1 MPHFFIRFSAAALA
15 FIFAFS
21 SLQFSAENLVDQNI
35 VAGVYAANRGQTT
48 EVVTPANPAQNPTDN
63 PAGGGGDSG
72 TSEIDEA
79 ETDSTLGKAQSEL
92 IAQEMRGYQS
102 LYEMQAELFAE
113 CVAKLK
119 SWDGVLRDPE
129 TNKPA
134 GEETEWPAGA
144 VTDLD
149 KICAEEFI
157 EMNEQGPQRLL
168 LYDASGEQ
176 PATGQSENWWGDV
189 LGYWF
194 GKEGGLLPELKQ
206 TYTETLRSVTAPAA
220 DPKNAELKQ
229 ALENW
234 YGAANSLGGNE
245 FLWHYLVT
253 KNQLHAVPFQ
263 QGIVTISNCP
273 NPSVPIFANQD
284 CVQKEWENRIDQLNN
299 QRARLIQEIEKQLK
313 DTDTQNNA
321 KDLIAWYAADDTEML
336 EAYGLKEINANRNPL
351 QLDIQKLSFL
361 VGLLEQLAKYSATV
375 AYQLELKDS
384 SGGMGIYG
392 NFSTTNAGVDIAQIT
407 NLSGKENMTLSQ
419 TISKLSNTM
428 VIIGLAIMIPI
439 IVYAGFLMV
448 LSGYDY
454 EQYERGNELLWK
466 VLPWAGFLYITSFQD
481 ESRLE
486 EAKKVILMVIVGVAL
501 VGGSYAIVSTIV
513 SQVF

>member
-1 MPHFFIRFSAAALA
+1 MSHFFSRFSAAGLA
-15 FIFAFS
+15 FILTFS
-21 SLQFSAENLVDQNI
+21 SVQFSAENLFQEI
-35 VAGVYAANRGQTT
+35 SFSTVYANLPGAQKTPTTT
-48 EVVTPANPAQNPTDN
+48 EKIQSQDN
-63 PAGGGGDSG
+63 
-72 TSEIDEA
+72 EI
-79 ETDSTLGKAQSEL
+79 TTFSTLGKAQAAL
-92 IAQEMRGYQS
+92 TAQEMRGYQS

-119 SWDGVLRDPE
+119 SWDGNFVTPTDG
-129 TNKPA
+129 KPSDFTA
-134 GEETEWPAGA
+134 
-144 VTDLD
+144 LD
-149 KICAEEFI
+149 KICSEERQ
-157 EMNEQGPQRLL
+157 EMNKLGPQRLL
-168 LYDASGEQ
+168 LPDASGEQ

-194 GKEGGLLPELKQ
+194 GEGELLPPLKQ
-206 TYTETLRSVTAPAA
+206 SYTQGLTTSRAPAA
-220 DPKNAELKQ
+220 DPENADLKK

-234 YGAANSLGGNE
+234 YGRANGLGGSE

-273 NPSVPIFANQD
+273 NPSAPIFADQD
-284 CVQKEWENRIDQLNN
+284 CVKTEWKKRIEQLDN
-299 QRARLIQEIEKQLK
+299 QRVKLIQKIGEKGDL
-313 DTDTQNNA
+313 DEEA
-321 KDLIAWYAADDTEML
+321 KKLIAWYAADDTELL
-336 EAYGLKEINANRNPL
+336 ESYGLEEIDAKRNPL

-375 AYQLELKDS
+375 AYQLELEDS

-419 TISKLSNTM
+419 TISKLSNIM
-428 VIIGLAIMIPI
+428 LIIALAIMIPV

-466 VLPWAGFLYITSFQD
+466 VLPWAVWVCACRFLIAAWIHVLTEAFRPIASF
-481 ESRLE
+481 
-486 EAKKVILMVIVGVAL
+486 
-501 VGGSYAIVSTIV
+501 
-513 SQVF
+513 

>member
-1 MPHFFIRFSAAALA
+1 MPYFFTRVSAAALA
-15 FIFAFS
+15 FVFAFS
-21 SLQFSAENLVDQNI
+21 SVQFSAENYLLFDLDKVS
-35 VAGVYAANRGQTT
+35 AFGQEEDT
-48 EVVTPANPAQNPTDN
+48 EQSAEIETDESEQNPT
-63 PAGGGGDSG
+63 G
-72 TSEIDEA
+72 TPSDVGADKNEE
-79 ETDSTLGKAQSEL
+79 EGKGTDSTLGKAQAEL
-92 IAQEMRGYQS
+92 KAKHMRGYQS

-119 SWDGVLRDPE
+119 NWDGALIE
-129 TNKPA
+129 PA
-134 GEETEWPAGA
+134 DGWPAGA
-144 VTDLD
+144 KTDLD

-194 GKEGGLLPELKQ
+194 GEAGLLPELKQ

-245 FLWHYLVT
+245 FLWHYLT
-253 KNQLHAVPFQ
+253 KKSLHAVPFQ

-273 NPSVPIFANQD
+273 NPSAPIFANQD
-284 CVQKEWENRIDQLNN
+284 CVKREWKERTEQLGN
-299 QRARLIQEIEKQLK
+299 QRVRLIQKIGGQLK
-313 DTDTQNNA
+313 DTEARNNA
-321 KDLIAWYAADDTEML
+321 KELIAWYAVDDTDVISNKD
-336 EAYGLKEINANRNPL
+336 YGLKEIDAKRNPL

-454 EQYERGNELLWK
+454 EQYEKGNEILWK
-466 VLPWAGFLYITSFQD
+466 VLPWAVFLCACRLLVAAWLHVLSEAFRPIASF
-481 ESRLE
+481 
-486 EAKKVILMVIVGVAL
+486 
-501 VGGSYAIVSTIV
+501 
-513 SQVF
+513 

>member
-1 MPHFFIRFSAAALA
+1 MPHFFTRFSAAAFA

-21 SLQFSAENLVDQNI
+21 SLQFSAENLPDVNF
-35 VAGVYAANRGQTT
+35 VYAEERG
-48 EVVTPANPAQNPTDN
+48 ESDEEEIIDPPAETPTDN
-63 PAGGGGDSG
+63 SAGGDGDGGGDSG
-72 TSEIDEA
+72 QSQDNEI
-79 ETDSTLGKAQSEL
+79 TTFSTLGKAQAAL
-92 IAQEMRGYQS
+92 TAQEMRGYQS

-129 TNKPA
+129 TKLAARNDTK
-134 GEETEWPAGA
+134 WPAGA

-149 KICAEEFI
+149 KICAEELE

-168 LYDASGEQ
+168 LHDASAEQ
-176 PATGQSENWWGDV
+176 ATTGQSNNWWSDV

-194 GKEGGLLPELKQ
+194 GEEELLPPLKQ
-206 TYTETLRSVTAPAA
+206 SYTGRLTTPNAPTAKPA
-220 DPKNAELKQ
+220 NAELQ
-229 ALENW
+229 RVLEGW
-234 YGAANSLGGNE
+234 YGRANSLGGE
-245 FLWHYLVT
+245 AFLWHYLT
-253 KNQLHAVPFQ
+253 KKSLHAVPFQ

-273 NPSVPIFANQD
+273 NLSSPIFANQD
-284 CVQKEWENRIDQLNN
+284 CVKTEWDKRTNQLDN
-299 QRARLIQEIEKQLK
+299 QRAKLIQKIGKKEDLDEA
-313 DTDTQNNA
+313 A
-321 KDLIAWYAADDTEML
+321 KKLIAWYAVDDTEL
-336 EAYGLKEINANRNPL
+336 LKNYGLTASTSRNPL

-407 NLSGKENMTLSQ
+407 NLSGKENLTLSQ
-419 TISKLSNTM
+419 TISKLSNIM
-428 VIIGLAIMIPI
+428 LIIALAIMIPV

-466 VLPWAGFLYITSFQD
+466 VLPWAVWACGCRFLIAAWIHVLSEAFRPIASF
-481 ESRLE
+481 
-486 EAKKVILMVIVGVAL
+486 
-501 VGGSYAIVSTIV
+501 
-513 SQVF
+513 

>member
-1 MPHFFIRFSAAALA
+1 MPHLFNRYYRAILVLLLLLSAPLLRVD
-15 FIFAFS
+15 FDNHKKVFACDP
-21 SLQFSAENLVDQNI
+21 LLEDCQD
-35 VAGVYAANRGQTT
+35 
-48 EVVTPANPAQNPTDN
+48 PAVENPTDN
-63 PAGGGGDSG
+63 PADGGGDSG
-72 TSEIDEA
+72 AENNREIT
-79 ETDSTLGKAQSEL
+79 TDSTLGKAQAEL
-92 IAQEMRGYQS
+92 TTQDMRGYQS

-119 SWDGVLRDPE
+119 RWDGTL
-129 TNKPA
+129 TKPA
-134 GEETEWPAGA
+134 DGWPDGA
-144 VTDLD
+144 ETDLD
-149 KICAEEFI
+149 KICAEEFTD
-157 EMNEQGPQRLL
+157 MNKQGVDRLL
-168 LYDASGEQ
+168 IPDATREQ
-176 PATGQSENWWGDV
+176 VNQEELKDIWWDLV
-189 LGYWF
+189 LEYWF
-194 GKEGGLLPELKQ
+194 GIYDEDGTSDGRLIPPLKQ

-220 DPKNAELKQ
+220 DPENAELKK

-234 YGAANSLGGNE
+234 YGAANSLGGSE

-263 QGIVTISNCP
+263 QGIVTISSCP
-273 NPSVPIFANQD
+273 NPSSPIFANQQ
-284 CVQKEWENRIDQLNN
+284 CVETEWDKRTNQLDN
-299 QRARLIQEIEKQLK
+299 QRAKLIQKIEEQLK
-313 DTDTQNNA
+313 AETGGNPDEETRNNA
-321 KDLIAWYAADDTEML
+321 KELIAWYAVDDTDVISNKD
-336 EAYGLKEINANRNPL
+336 YGLTASDLRNPL

-419 TISKLSNTM
+419 TISKLSNIM
-428 VIIGLAIMIPI
+428 LIIALAIMIPV

-466 VLPWAGFLYITSFQD
+466 VLPWAVWACACRFLIAAWIHVLTEAFRPIASF
-481 ESRLE
+481 
-486 EAKKVILMVIVGVAL
+486 
-501 VGGSYAIVSTIV
+501 
-513 SQVF
+513 

>member
-1 MPHFFIRFSAAALA
+1 MPHFFTRFSAAALA
-15 FIFAFS
+15 FVFTFNS
-21 SLQFSAENLVDQNI
+21 FQFSAENLS
-35 VAGVYAANRGQTT
+35 
-48 EVVTPANPAQNPTDN
+48 ESWLLNPAYAEDFDDGEDEEEDVEEPTETPTGNSAESDN
-63 PAGGGGDSG
+63 QSVAAGKDL
-72 TSEIDEA
+72 TF
-79 ETDSTLGKAQSEL
+79 STLGKAQSAL
-92 IAQEMRGYQS
+92 TAQEMRGYQS

-119 SWDGVLRDPE
+119 NWDGTLTEPE
-129 TNKPA
+129 K
-134 GEETEWPAGA
+134 GWPDGA
-144 VTDLD
+144 ETDLD

-168 LYDASGEQ
+168 LHDASAEQ

-206 TYTETLRSVTAPAA
+206 TYTETLRSVTAPVA
-220 DPKNAELKQ
+220 DPENAELKK

-234 YGAANSLGGNE
+234 YGAANSLGGSE

-273 NPSVPIFANQD
+273 NLSSPIFANQD
-284 CVQKEWENRIDQLNN
+284 CVKTEWDKRTNQLDN
-299 QRARLIQEIEKQLK
+299 QRAKLIQKIEKKEDL
-313 DTDTQNNA
+313 DEAA
-321 KDLIAWYAADDTEML
+321 KKLIAWYAVDDAEL
-336 EAYGLKEINANRNPL
+336 LKEDLKEYKIEASAARNPL

-407 NLSGKENMTLSQ
+407 NLSGKENLTLSQ
-419 TISKLSNTM
+419 TISKLSNIM
-428 VIIGLAIMIPI
+428 LIIALAIMIPV

-466 VLPWAGFLYITSFQD
+466 VLPWAVWACACRFLVAAWIHVLSEAFRPIASF
-481 ESRLE
+481 
-486 EAKKVILMVIVGVAL
+486 
-501 VGGSYAIVSTIV
+501 
-513 SQVF
+513 

>member
-1 MPHFFIRFSAAALA
+1 MPHFLSQFSAATLA
-15 FIFAFS
+15 FVFASS
-21 SLQFSAENLVDQNI
+21 SLQFSAENLLEE
-35 VAGVYAANRGQTT
+35 AFFATT
-48 EVVTPANPAQNPTDN
+48 HAREARETPTGNS
-63 PAGGGGDSG
+63 AGGGGNSG
-72 TSEIDEA
+72 QSQDNEIT
-79 ETDSTLGKAQSEL
+79 TDSTLGKAQAAL
-92 IAQEMRGYQS
+92 TAQEMRGYQS

-119 SWDGVLRDPE
+119 SWDGSGVKTL
-129 TNKPA
+129 A
-134 GEETEWPAGA
+134 G
-144 VTDLD
+144 
-149 KICAEEFI
+149 ICAEEKK
-157 EMNEQGPQRLL
+157 EMNDRGVNRLL
-168 LYDASGEQ
+168 VPDATREQ
-176 PATGQSENWWGDV
+176 KNQNEFKGLWWTMV
-189 LGYWF
+189 IEYWF
-194 GKEGGLLPELKQ
+194 GVYDEEGTSDGGLLPPLKQ
-206 TYTETLRSVTAPAA
+206 SYTESLRSVTAPVA
-220 DPKNAELKQ
+220 DPENAELKK

-234 YGAANSLGGNE
+234 YGAANSLGGSE

-273 NPSVPIFANQD
+273 NPSAPIFANQD
-284 CVQKEWENRIDQLNN
+284 CVKTEWDKRTNQLDN
-299 QRARLIQEIEKQLK
+299 QRAKLIQKIEEQLK
-313 DTDTQNNA
+313 AETGGNPDTETRNNA
-321 KDLIAWYAADDTEML
+321 KALIAWYAVDDTEL
-336 EAYGLKEINANRNPL
+336 LKEDLKEYKIEASAARNPL

-454 EQYERGNELLWK
+454 EQYEKGNEMLWK
-466 VLPWAGFLYITSFQD
+466 VLPWAVFLCACRLLVAAWLHVLSEAFRPIASF
-481 ESRLE
+481 
-486 EAKKVILMVIVGVAL
+486 
-501 VGGSYAIVSTIV
+501 
-513 SQVF
+513 

>member
-1 MPHFFIRFSAAALA
+1 MPHFFTRFSAATLA
-15 FIFAFS
+15 FVFAFG
-21 SLQFSAENLVDQNI
+21 SLQFSAENLFQAYFSNVL
-35 VAGVYAANRGQTT
+35 YAQDLDD
-48 EVVTPANPAQNPTDN
+48 EVEVEEPAPTPTVSTDN
-63 PAGGGGDSG
+63 GKRENDDGN
-72 TSEIDEA
+72 TKF
-79 ETDSTLGKAQSEL
+79 STLKAKQSEL
-92 IAQEMRGYQS
+92 TAQHMRGYQS

-119 SWDGVLRDPE
+119 SWDGIL
-129 TNKPA
+129 TKPQD
-134 GEETEWPAGA
+134 GWPAGT

-194 GKEGGLLPELKQ
+194 GEAGLLPELKQ
-206 TYTETLRSVTAPAA
+206 TYTETLRSVTAPTAKPANA
-220 DPKNAELKQ
+220 DLKK

-234 YGAANSLGGNE
+234 YGRANGLGGSE
-245 FLWHYLVT
+245 FLWHYLT
-253 KNQLHAVPFQ
+253 KKSLHAVPFQ

-273 NPSVPIFANQD
+273 NPSAPIFANQD
-284 CVQKEWENRIDQLNN
+284 CVKREWKERTEQLGN
-299 QRARLIQEIEKQLK
+299 QRVRLIQKIGGQLK
-313 DTDTQNNA
+313 DTEARNNA
-321 KDLIAWYAADDTEML
+321 KELIAWYAVDDTELL
-336 EAYGLKEINANRNPL
+336 ESYGLTASDLRNPL

-375 AYQLELKDS
+375 AYQLELKYS

-419 TISKLSNTM
+419 TISKLSNIM
-428 VIIGLAIMIPI
+428 LIIALAIMIPV

-466 VLPWAGFLYITSFQD
+466 VLPWAVWACACRFLVAAWIHVLTEAFRPIASF
-481 ESRLE
+481 
-486 EAKKVILMVIVGVAL
+486 
-501 VGGSYAIVSTIV
+501 
-513 SQVF
+513 

>member
-1 MPHFFIRFSAAALA
+1 
-15 FIFAFS
+15 
-21 SLQFSAENLVDQNI
+21 
-35 VAGVYAANRGQTT
+35 
-48 EVVTPANPAQNPTDN
+48 
-63 PAGGGGDSG
+63 
-72 TSEIDEA
+72 
-79 ETDSTLGKAQSEL
+79 
-92 IAQEMRGYQS
+92 MRGYQS

-119 SWDGVLRDPE
+119 SWDGGA
-129 TNKPA
+129 KPLEA
-134 GEETEWPAGA
+134 
-144 VTDLD
+144 
-149 KICAEEFI
+149 ICAEEFI

-168 LYDASGEQ
+168 LHDASAEQ

-206 TYTETLRSVTAPAA
+206 DYTETLRSITAPVA
-220 DPKNAELKQ
+220 DSANVELKK

-234 YGAANSLGGNE
+234 YGAANSLGGSE

-263 QGIVTISNCP
+263 QGIVTISSCP
-273 NPSVPIFANQD
+273 NPSAPIFANQQ
-284 CVQKEWENRIDQLNN
+284 CVETEWDKRIEQLDN
-299 QRARLIQEIEKQLK
+299 QRLRLIQEIEKQLK
-313 DTDTQNNA
+313 VETGGNSDEDTITNA
-321 KDLIAWYAADDTEML
+321 KDLIAWYAVDDTDVISNED
-336 EAYGLKEINANRNPL
+336 YGLEGIDAKRNPL

-407 NLSGKENMTLSQ
+407 NLSGKENLTLSQ
-419 TISKLSNTM
+419 TISKLSNIM
-428 VIIGLAIMIPI
+428 LIIALAIMIPV

-466 VLPWAGFLYITSFQD
+466 VLPWAVFLCACRLLVAAWLHVLSEAFRPIASF
-481 ESRLE
+481 
-486 EAKKVILMVIVGVAL
+486 
-501 VGGSYAIVSTIV
+501 
-513 SQVF
+513 

>member
-1 MPHFFIRFSAAALA
+1 MPRFFTRFSSATLA

-21 SLQFSAENLVDQNI
+21 SLQFSAENLLDRIYLSTVHAEFGEEAQSESDP
-35 VAGVYAANRGQTT
+35 TT
-48 EVVTPANPAQNPTDN
+48 STETTTSN

-72 TSEIDEA
+72 AENNREIT
-79 ETDSTLGKAQSEL
+79 TDSTLGKTQSEL
-92 IAQEMRGYQS
+92 TTQDMRGYQS

-149 KICAEEFI
+149 KICAEELE
-157 EMNEQGPQRLL
+157 EMNTQGKDRFLL
-168 LYDASGEQ
+168 PDASAEQ
-176 PATGQSENWWGDV
+176 SPNNQSENWWEDV
-189 LGYWF
+189 LNYWF
-194 GKEGGLLPELKQ
+194 GKEVGLLPELKQ
-206 TYTETLRSVTAPAA
+206 DYTETLRSVTAPVAGPENA
-220 DPKNAELKQ
+220 DLKK

-234 YGAANSLGGNE
+234 YGAANSLGGSE
-245 FLWHYLVT
+245 FLWHYLT
-253 KNQLHAVPFQ
+253 KKSLHAVPFQ

-273 NPSVPIFANQD
+273 NPSAPIFADQD
-284 CVQKEWENRIDQLNN
+284 CVKTEWDKRTEQLGN
-299 QRARLIQEIEKQLK
+299 QRVRLIQKIGGQLK
-313 DTDTQNNA
+313 DTEARNNA
-321 KDLIAWYAADDTEML
+321 KELIAWYAVDDTDVISNKD
-336 EAYGLKEINANRNPL
+336 YGLKEIDAKRNAL

-454 EQYERGNELLWK
+454 EQYEKGNEMLWK
-466 VLPWAGFLYITSFQD
+466 VLPWAVFLCACRLLVAAWLHVLSEAFRPIASF
-481 ESRLE
+481 
-486 EAKKVILMVIVGVAL
+486 
-501 VGGSYAIVSTIV
+501 
-513 SQVF
+513 

>member
-1 MPHFFIRFSAAALA
+1 MPLLFTRFSAAALA
-15 FIFAFS
+15 FVFTFS
-21 SLQFSAENLVDQNI
+21 SLQFSAENLLEGSSLKITQ
-35 VAGVYAANRGQTT
+35 ASARGNA
-48 EVVTPANPAQNPTDN
+48 EKN
-63 PAGGGGDSG
+63 GGGGVGGVG
-72 TSEIDEA
+72 TNDNQNKF
-79 ETDSTLGKAQSEL
+79 STLGKAQAALS
-92 IAQEMRGYQS
+92 IQDMRGYQS
-102 LYEMQAELFAE
+102 LYEMQVELFAE

-119 SWDGVLRDPE
+119 SWDGTL
-129 TNKPA
+129 TKPA
-134 GEETEWPAGA
+134 DGWPDGA
-144 VTDLD
+144 ETDLD

-168 LYDASGEQ
+168 LHDASAEQ

-189 LGYWF
+189 LGYWL

-206 TYTETLRSVTAPAA
+206 TYTETLRSITAPVA
-220 DPKNAELKQ
+220 DSANADLKK

-234 YGAANSLGGNE
+234 YGAANSLGGSE

-273 NPSVPIFANQD
+273 NLSSPIFANQD
-284 CVQKEWENRIDQLNN
+284 CVKTEWDKRIEQLDN
-299 QRARLIQEIEKQLK
+299 QRLRLIQEIEKQLK
-313 DTDTQNNA
+313 AETGGNSDEETRNNA
-321 KDLIAWYAADDTEML
+321 KELIAWYAVDDTEL
-336 EAYGLKEINANRNPL
+336 LKNYGLTASTSRNPL

-419 TISKLSNTM
+419 TISKLSNIM
-428 VIIGLAIMIPI
+428 LIIALAIMIPV

-466 VLPWAGFLYITSFQD
+466 VLPWAVWACGCRFLVAAWIHVLSEAFRPIASF
-481 ESRLE
+481 
-486 EAKKVILMVIVGVAL
+486 
-501 VGGSYAIVSTIV
+501 
-513 SQVF
+513 

>member
-1 MPHFFIRFSAAALA
+1 MPHFFTRLCAAVFAL
-15 FIFAFS
+15 IFTLS
-21 SLQFSAENLVDQNI
+21 ISQFSAENSLTADRLFGIAFSCDI
-35 VAGVYAANRGQTT
+35 VTGAGCGNGQP
-48 EVVTPANPAQNPTDN
+48 VQTPTGNS
-63 PAGGGGDSG
+63 AGGGGNSG
-72 TSEIDEA
+72 QSQDNEIT
-79 ETDSTLGKAQSEL
+79 TDSTLGKAQAAL
-92 IAQEMRGYQS
+92 TAQEMRGYQS

-168 LYDASGEQ
+168 LPDASGEQ
-176 PATGQSENWWGDV
+176 PPNNQSENWWNNV
-189 LGYWF
+189 LTYWF
-194 GKEGGLLPELKQ
+194 GEGGLLPELKQ

-220 DPKNAELKQ
+220 GPENEDLKK

-245 FLWHYLVT
+245 FLWHYLT
-253 KNQLHAVPFQ
+253 KKSLHAVPFQ

-273 NPSVPIFANQD
+273 NPSAPIFANQD
-284 CVQKEWENRIDQLNN
+284 CVKREWKERTEQLGN
-299 QRARLIQEIEKQLK
+299 QRVRLIQKIGGQLK
-313 DTDTQNNA
+313 DTEARNNA
-321 KDLIAWYAADDTEML
+321 KELIAWYAVDDTDVISNKD
-336 EAYGLKEINANRNPL
+336 YGLKEIDAKRNPL

-454 EQYERGNELLWK
+454 EQYEKGNEMLWK
-466 VLPWAGFLYITSFQD
+466 VLPWAVFLCACRLLVAAWLHVLSEAFRPIASF
-481 ESRLE
+481 
-486 EAKKVILMVIVGVAL
+486 
-501 VGGSYAIVSTIV
+501 
-513 SQVF
+513 

>member
-1 MPHFFIRFSAAALA
+1 
-15 FIFAFS
+15 
-21 SLQFSAENLVDQNI
+21 
-35 VAGVYAANRGQTT
+35 
-48 EVVTPANPAQNPTDN
+48 
-63 PAGGGGDSG
+63 
-72 TSEIDEA
+72 
-79 ETDSTLGKAQSEL
+79 
-92 IAQEMRGYQS
+92 MRGYQS

-168 LYDASGEQ
+168 LPDASGEQ

-189 LGYWF
+189 LDYWF

-206 TYTETLRSVTAPAA
+206 TYTETLRSVTAPVA
-220 DPKNAELKQ
+220 DPENAELKK

-234 YGAANSLGGNE
+234 YGRANSLGGSE
-245 FLWHYLVT
+245 FLWHYLI
-253 KNQLHAVPFQ
+253 KKSLHAVPFQ

-273 NPSVPIFANQD
+273 NPSAPIFANQD
-284 CVQKEWENRIDQLNN
+284 CVKTEWDKRTNQLDN
-299 QRARLIQEIEKQLK
+299 QRAKLIQKIEEQLK
-313 DTDTQNNA
+313 AETGGNPDEETRNNA
-321 KDLIAWYAADDTEML
+321 KELIAWYAVDDTDVISNKD
-336 EAYGLKEINANRNPL
+336 YGLKEIDAKRNPL

-407 NLSGKENMTLSQ
+407 SLSGKENMTLSQ

-454 EQYERGNELLWK
+454 EQYEKGNEMLWK
-466 VLPWAGFLYITSFQD
+466 VLPWAVFLCACRLLVAAWLHVLSEAFRSIASF
-481 ESRLE
+481 
-486 EAKKVILMVIVGVAL
+486 
-501 VGGSYAIVSTIV
+501 
-513 SQVF
+513 

>member
-1 MPHFFIRFSAAALA
+1 MPLLFTRFSAAALA
-15 FIFAFS
+15 FVFTFS
-21 SLQFSAENLVDQNI
+21 SLQFSAENLLEGSSLKITQ
-35 VAGVYAANRGQTT
+35 ASARGNA
-48 EVVTPANPAQNPTDN
+48 EKN
-63 PAGGGGDSG
+63 GGGGVGGVG
-72 TSEIDEA
+72 TNDNQNKF
-79 ETDSTLGKAQSEL
+79 STLGKAQAALS
-92 IAQEMRGYQS
+92 IQDMRGYQS
-102 LYEMQAELFAE
+102 LYEMQVELFAE

-119 SWDGVLRDPE
+119 SWDGTL
-129 TNKPA
+129 TKPA
-134 GEETEWPAGA
+134 DGWPDGA
-144 VTDLD
+144 ETDLD

-168 LYDASGEQ
+168 LHDASAEQ

-206 TYTETLRSVTAPAA
+206 TYTETLRSITAPVA
-220 DPKNAELKQ
+220 DSANADLKK
-229 ALENW
+229 ALEGW
-234 YGAANSLGGNE
+234 YGRANSLGGE
-245 FLWHYLVT
+245 AFLWHYLT
-253 KNQLHAVPFQ
+253 KKSLHAVPFQ

-273 NPSVPIFANQD
+273 NPSSPIFANQD
-284 CVQKEWENRIDQLNN
+284 CVKTEWDKRTNQLDN
-299 QRARLIQEIEKQLK
+299 QRAKLIQKIGERLEAKK
-313 DTDTQNNA
+313 SDGDADTDTQDNA
-321 KDLIAWYAADDTEML
+321 KELIAWYAVDDTEML

-419 TISKLSNTM
+419 TISKLSNIM
-428 VIIGLAIMIPI
+428 LIIVLAIMIPV

-466 VLPWAGFLYITSFQD
+466 VLPWAVWACGCRFLVAAWIHVLSEAFRPIASF
-481 ESRLE
+481 
-486 EAKKVILMVIVGVAL
+486 
-501 VGGSYAIVSTIV
+501 
-513 SQVF
+513 